1 MLQISQ
7 IEKPRCSAMIDQMRL
22 RLAMALPL
30 DSQNVAS
37 SGFQSAIQ
45 RVFASL
51 IDDFLSAR
59 LRRRRS
65 PRVELAT
72 RATPGISS
80 GQKQKPPSE
89 ARVERLPRAAALP
102 VARRWAVGP
111 AEAVPI
117 SLSPYQASCQVQ
129 AIQKSI
135 AASVRWAKD
144 RSR

>member
-37 SGFQSAIQ
+37 SGFQSEIQ

-51 IDDFLSAR
+51 IEDFLSAR

-72 RATPGISS
+72 CTTPAFPLAT
-80 GQKQKPPSE
+80 KQNPPSE
-89 ARVERLPRAAALP
+89 ARLSPPPGRRRCLM
-102 VARRWAVGP
+102 ARR
-111 AEAVPI
+111 
-117 SLSPYQASCQVQ
+117 
-129 AIQKSI
+129 
-135 AASVRWAKD
+135 
-144 RSR
+144 